1 MTASQRAT
9 QGHRGGCPD
18 LLVRWR
24 QKMADIER
32 RSQAEAAI
40 DGERLT
46 ADPGRIL
53 GAQKGHNTGDVVWC
67 ADPLHGGVG
76 DDVFC

>member
-1 MTASQRAT
+1 
-9 QGHRGGCPD
+9 
-18 LLVRWR
+18 
-24 QKMADIER
+24 MADIDR

>member
-1 MTASQRAT
+1 
-9 QGHRGGCPD
+9 
-18 LLVRWR
+18 
-24 QKMADIER
+24 MADIDR

-53 GAQKGHNTGDVVWC
+53 GAQKGHNTGDVVRC

-76 DDVFC
+76 DDVFRPVQVI